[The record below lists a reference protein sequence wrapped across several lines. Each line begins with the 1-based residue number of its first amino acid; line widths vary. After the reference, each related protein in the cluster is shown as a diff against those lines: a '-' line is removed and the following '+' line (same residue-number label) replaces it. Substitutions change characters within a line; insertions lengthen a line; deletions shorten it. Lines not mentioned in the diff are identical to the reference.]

1 MPKNTFLEKSK
12 MNYVYILRCS
22 DETLYTG
29 YTNDLKNRIKVH
41 NSGKGAK
48 YTRCRLPVKIV
59 YYEEYLTKSEAMK
72 RECAIKKFRR
82 IDKIK
87 LLQSFKGSEALLKQ
101 VP

>member
-1 MPKNTFLEKSK
+1 ME
-12 MNYVYILRCS
+12 MNYVYILKCK

-48 YTRCRLPVKIV
+48 YTRCRLPVELV
-59 YYEEYLTKSEAMK
+59 YCEEYETKSEAMK
-72 RECAIKKFRR
+72 REYFIKSLKS

-87 LLQSFKGSEALLKQ
+87 LIEKYNQICCKGM
-101 VP
+101 